1 MPAYLPDFFMYPSSL
16 INEEKIR
23 PTDCLI
29 YGVIYWYSRLKLQKC
44 VLSNDAIAEMLKITT
59 SASRQGIYRLI
70 KAGYVKA
77 IYADD
82 DKTRRIELI
91 PLVVMGGVTN
101 VTGGVS
107 QMRQGGVT
115 NVTHNK
121 NIKEEQLDN
130 SNIVVEHPIVN
141 EKNNYIEVEPQNE
154 LSALAVTDKGRVEEA
169 AKSEPELLIEHFN
182 SVYKKKYG
190 AGQVAQITGTGDKKK
205 KTINL
210 FEYWRGFYSL
220 EEMKQAIN
228 NSLYD
233 SWWKEKLTP
242 VMLLRTKNPQG
253 EPVDYIGKFL
263 NAKIPIT
270 VRPLT
275 DIEFYQLC
283 KKLNVP
289 HDIVKGRYDF
299 LMDKAGKGEFK
310 NPDDEE
316 TVVSA
321 LTRWVEKDKS
331 TGEVAECNEFEAMDI
346 EDLHPRRKAEIQLFK
361 KQSELQQ
368 VFDKFTQ
375 LKKKLDEA
383 PEEEKETYKAQLRDI
398 APKGK
403 QLQIEVG
410 EAKALVKQMREAYGV
425 S

>member
-1 MPAYLPDFFMYPSSL
+1 MPAYLPDFFVIPRQL
-16 INEEKIR
+16 HENQNIR
-23 PTDCLI
+23 PTDQHI
-29 YGVIYWYSRLKLQKC
+29 YAVIYWFSQMRLQKC
-44 VLSNDAIAEMLKITT
+44 TLSNAGIAEMLNCNETT
-59 SASRQGIYRLI
+59 ARKGIYRLI
-70 KAGYVKA
+70 KYGYVEAVYK
-77 IYADD
+77 DD
-82 DKTRRIELI
+82 SKQERLELI
-91 PLVVMGGVTN
+91 PLVVMGGGTN
-101 VTGGVS
+101 G
-107 QMRQGGVT
+107 
-115 NVTHNK
+115 THNK
-121 NIKEEQLDN
+121 NIKEEIDN
-130 SNIVVEHPIVN
+130 NNIVAERPIVN

-169 AKSEPELLIEHFN
+169 AKNIIGHFN
-182 SVYKKKYG
+182 DTYGTRYKTNSRSYQK
-190 AGQVAQITGTGDKKK
+190 
-205 KTINL
+205 NL
-210 FEYWRGFYSL
+210 EYWL
-220 EEMKQAIN
+220 EEYTVDEIKQAITN
-228 NSLYD
+228 AKYD
-233 SWWKEKLTP
+233 QYWAPIFKKGGQALELLLRKEKAKTGF
-242 VMLLRTKNPQG
+242 G
-253 EPVDYIGKFL
+253 EVEKVDRIGQFL
-263 NAKIPIT
+263 NTKVPT
-270 VRPLT
+270 EVRPLT

-289 HDIVKGRYDF
+289 HDIVRGRYDF

-321 LTRWVEKDKS
+321 LTRWIEKDKS
-331 TGEVAECNEFEAMDI
+331 IGEVAECNEFEAMDI